1 MTMTPE
7 EQADGICAS
16 IARIEAAF
24 DKRGWI
30 EMPKADRDRYVQ
42 RASLAAPLIAL
53 AIREA
58 EDAAL
63 ERAAIVVQT
72 KVSMKATTFAQAGE
86 MLRDRN
92 GDEHFL
98 GAKSVNELIERK
110 ASDIRALKY
119 NKD

>member
-7 EQADGICAS
+7 DKAKRVAGE
-16 IARIEAAF
+16 IESLCC
-24 DKRGWI
+24 D
-30 EMPKADRDRYVQ
+30 YVGVFFFKEE
-42 RASLAAPLIAL
+42 LAARLIAL

-58 EDAAL
+58 EDAAFD
-63 ERAAIVVQT
+63 RAAVVVQT
-72 KVSMKATTFAQAGE
+72 KVLMEATTFAQAGE

-110 ASDIRALKY
+110 ASDIRSLKH

>member
-1 MTMTPE
+1 VTPE
-7 EQADGICAS
+7 QRA
-16 IARIEAAF
+16 AAF
-24 DKRGWI
+24 VRERRGFDLNGDVWFI
-30 EMPKADRDRYVQ
+30 ACDRAEKNL
-42 RASLAAPLIAL
+42 AS

-58 EDAAL
+58 EDAAI
-63 ERAAIVVQT
+63 ERAAVVVQT
-72 KVSMKATTFAQAGE
+72 KVAMTATTFARAGE

-110 ASDIRALKY
+110 ASAIRALKH